1 MVYNDVGRMV
11 SIMAVKSANVV
22 ARVEPDIKEKA
33 EAIFET
39 LGIPAS
45 TAINMFY
52 RQVIL
57 WDGMPFRPSIPS
69 GRPQARDE
77 MTDKA
82 FNERIAIGLAQAKAD
97 QSAPS
102 AEVFGRLFGEIAN
115 G

>member
-1 MVYNDVGRMV
+1 MV
-11 SIMAVKSANVV
+11 SSMAIKSANVV

-69 GRPQARDE
+69 GRPHARDE
-77 MTDKA
+77 MTDEA
-82 FNERIAIGLAQAKAD
+82 FDRRMAMGLAQAKAD
-97 QSAPS
+97 QSAPLP
-102 AEVFGRLFGEIAN
+102 EVFDRLIGEIAN

>member
-1 MVYNDVGRMV
+1 MV
-11 SIMAVKSANVV
+11 SSMAIKSANVV

-57 WDGMPFRPSIPS
+57 WNGMPFRPSIPS
-69 GRPQARDE
+69 GRPHARDE
-77 MTDKA
+77 MTDDE
-82 FNERIAIGLAQAKAD
+82 FERRMAMGLAQAKAD
-97 QSAPS
+97 QSAPLP
-102 AEVFGRLFGEIAN
+102 EVFDRLIGEIAN

>member
-1 MVYNDVGRMV
+1 
-11 SIMAVKSANVV
+11 MAIKSANVV

-69 GRPQARDE
+69 GRPHARDE
-77 MTDKA
+77 MTDDE
-82 FNERIAIGLAQAKAD
+82 FERRMAMGLAQAKAD
-97 QSAPS
+97 QSAPLP
-102 AEVFGRLFGEIAN
+102 EVFDRLIGEIAN